1 MQALAQRCRD
11 AGISFM
17 QGQVNKLVIEDK
29 DVGGAETKDGR
40 VVRASRRV
48 VLAAGSWSPAIF
60 PELSDKL
67 TATGQ
72 VLATVQLDASEA
84 SKWKNI
90 PVYID
95 METGFYMF
103 PPTDD
108 NQIKIAF
115 HLRGYTNDQPSLSDE
130 EKKVSV
136 PRTGHFV
143 GELDENIPKRSVE
156 QLREALRRVWPELA
170 DKPFSGT
177 RMCWYCDSK
186 DCDFLVGYSAR
197 HPSLFLATGDS
208 GHAYKF
214 LPVIGQSATFTGIGM
229 SSIDFGGHR
238 RSLCTIDERDIA
250 VSHCGSLVAAARK
263 KRSSARSRDVRSY
276 GIGYY
281 RARVNRR
288 STSSASLSY
297 AEARASQ
304 SSPFEI
310 HGFGEGGDVEG
321 PFHSCIGVPH
331 EWMSPVSSERPGLG
345 QFR

>member
-11 AGISFM
+11 AGISFT

-29 DVGGAETKDGR
+29 DVIGAETKDGR

-72 VLATVQLDASEA
+72 VLATIQLDASEA

-130 EKKVSV
+130 EKNVSV

-143 GELDENIPKRSVE
+143 GQLDENIPKRSVE
-156 QLREALRRVWPELA
+156 QLREALRRVWPQLA
-170 DKPFSGT
+170 EKPFSGT

-186 DCDFLVGYSAR
+186 DCDFLVGYSAKY
-197 HPSLFLATGDS
+197 PSLFLATGDS

-214 LPVIGQSATFTGIGM
+214 LPVIG
-229 SSIDFGGHR
+229 
-238 RSLCTIDERDIA
+238 E
-250 VSHCGSLVAAARK
+250 
-263 KRSSARSRDVRSY
+263 
-276 GIGYY
+276 
-281 RARVNRR
+281 
-288 STSSASLSY
+288 SASSRVSAGILLTLLVIGDLCVQSMNGNLPSHI
-297 AEARASQ
+297 AEAWSPQRERKDHQPDRGTSVHTPLDITELASTADLQ
-304 SSPFEI
+304 A
-310 HGFGEGGDVEG
+310 V
-321 PFHSCIGVPH
+321 
-331 EWMSPVSSERPGLG
+331 
-345 QFR
+345 QA